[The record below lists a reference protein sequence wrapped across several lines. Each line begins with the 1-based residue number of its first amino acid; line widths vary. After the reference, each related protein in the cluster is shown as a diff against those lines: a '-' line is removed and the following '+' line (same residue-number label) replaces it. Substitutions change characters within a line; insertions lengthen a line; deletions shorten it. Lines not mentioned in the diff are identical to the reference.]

1 MTDLLEAISGTLFT
15 PASTFRR
22 LLEERTS
29 LTIAAIIVL
38 IACICSGIG
47 TLLTES
53 TVMSLFTEF
62 YGFEPVAPDFDAMM
76 SSPITS
82 MTSSVVGGF
91 ISWLFFA
98 GICHIVAKLL
108 GGKGTFTEML
118 VLMGFASLPNIFQAP
133 IGLIAMLSGGL
144 TGAFIAIVLGSF
156 LAIWVLILDVLAI
169 REAQK
174 FSTGRAIATFVLP
187 IVVLAVLVFILIFL
201 GLFLI
206 SGL

>member
-1 MTDLLEAISGTLFT
+1 MADLLEAISGTLFT

-29 LTIAAIIVL
+29 LTIAATIVL

-47 TLLTES
+47 TLLTQS

-62 YGFEPVAPDFDAMM
+62 SGFEPVAPDFDEMM

-91 ISWLFFA
+91 ISWVFFA

-174 FSTGRAIATFVLP
+174 FSTGRAIATLVLP
-187 IVVLAVLVFILIFL
+187 IVVLAVLVFILIFI

>member
-1 MTDLLEAISGTLFT
+1 
-15 PASTFRR
+15 
-22 LLEERTS
+22 
-29 LTIAAIIVL
+29 
-38 IACICSGIG
+38 
-47 TLLTES
+47 
-53 TVMSLFTEF
+53 
-62 YGFEPVAPDFDAMM
+62 
-76 SSPITS
+76 

-91 ISWLFFA
+91 ISWVFFA

-108 GGKGTFTEML
+108 GGKEGTFTEML

-133 IGLIAMLSGGL
+133 IGLIVMLSGGL

-174 FSTGRAIATFVLP
+174 FSTGRAIATLVLP
-187 IVVLAVLVFILIFL
+187 IVVLAVLVFILIFI

>member
-1 MTDLLEAISGTLFT
+1 
-15 PASTFRR
+15 
-22 LLEERTS
+22 
-29 LTIAAIIVL
+29 
-38 IACICSGIG
+38 
-47 TLLTES
+47 
-53 TVMSLFTEF
+53 
-62 YGFEPVAPDFDAMM
+62 
-76 SSPITS
+76 

-91 ISWLFFA
+91 ISWLVFA

-144 TGAFIAIVLGSF
+144 TGAFIAIVLGCF

-174 FSTGRAIATFVLP
+174 FSTGRAIATFVLL

>member
-1 MTDLLEAISGTLFT
+1 MADLLEAISGTLFT

-22 LLEERTS
+22 LLGERTS

-38 IACICSGIG
+38 IACICSGVG

-62 YGFEPVAPDFDAMM
+62 SGFEPVAPDFDEMM

-91 ISWLFFA
+91 ISWVFFA

-156 LAIWVLILDVLAI
+156 LAIWVLILYVLAI

-174 FSTGRAIATFVLP
+174 FSTGRAIATLVLL
-187 IVVLAVLVFILIFL
+187 IVVLAVLVFILIFI

>member
-1 MTDLLEAISGTLFT
+1 MADLLEAISGTLFT

-22 LLEERTS
+22 LLEERMS
-29 LTIAAIIVL
+29 LAIAAIIVL
-38 IACICSGIG
+38 IACICGGVG
-47 TLLTES
+47 TLLTQS
-53 TVMSLFTEF
+53 TVMSLFAEF
-62 YGFEPVAPDFDAMM
+62 SGFEPVTPDFDEMM

-82 MTSSVVGGF
+82 MTSNVVGGF
-91 ISWLFFA
+91 ISWVFFA

-174 FSTGRAIATFVLP
+174 FSTGRAIATLVLP
-187 IVVLAVLVFILIFL
+187 IVVFAVLVFILIFI

>member
-1 MTDLLEAISGTLFT
+1 
-15 PASTFRR
+15 
-22 LLEERTS
+22 
-29 LTIAAIIVL
+29 
-38 IACICSGIG
+38 
-47 TLLTES
+47 
-53 TVMSLFTEF
+53 
-62 YGFEPVAPDFDAMM
+62 
-76 SSPITS
+76 

-91 ISWLFFA
+91 ISWVFFA

-144 TGAFIAIVLGSF
+144 TGAFIAIVMGSF

-169 REAQK
+169 RETQK

>member
-1 MTDLLEAISGTLFT
+1 MADLLEAISGTLFT

-22 LLEERTS
+22 LLEERMS
-29 LTIAAIIVL
+29 LAIAAIIVL
-38 IACICSGIG
+38 IACICGGVG
-47 TLLTES
+47 TLLTQS
-53 TVMSLFTEF
+53 TVMSLFAEF
-62 YGFEPVAPDFDAMM
+62 SGFEPVTPDFDEMM

-82 MTSSVVGGF
+82 MTSNVVGGF
-91 ISWLFFA
+91 ISWVFFA

-174 FSTGRAIATFVLP
+174 FSTGRAIATLVLP
-187 IVVLAVLVFILIFL
+187 IVVFAVLVFILIFI
-201 GLFLI
+201 GLFLF

>member
-1 MTDLLEAISGTLFT
+1 LADLLEAISGTLFT

-22 LLEERTS
+22 LLEERMS
-29 LTIAAIIVL
+29 LAIAAIIVL
-38 IACICSGIG
+38 IASICSGVG

-62 YGFEPVAPDFDAMM
+62 SGFEPVTPNFDEMM
-76 SSPITS
+76 NSPIAS
-82 MTSSVVGGF
+82 MTTNVVGGF
-91 ISWLFFA
+91 ISWVFFA

-133 IGLIAMLSGGL
+133 IGLIVMLSGGL

-156 LAIWVLILDVLAI
+156 LANWVLILDVLAI

-174 FSTGRAIATFVLP
+174 FSTGRAIATLVLP
-187 IVVLAVLVFILIFL
+187 IVVLAVLVFILIFI

>member
-38 IACICSGIG
+38 IACVCSGIG
-47 TLLTES
+47 TLLTQS

-62 YGFEPVAPDFDAMM
+62 SGFEPVAPDFDAMRI
-76 SSPITS
+76 SPITS

-91 ISWLFFA
+91 ISWVFFA

-133 IGLIAMLSGGL
+133 IGLIVMLSGGL

-187 IVVLAVLVFILIFL
+187 IVVLAVLVFILIFI

>member
-1 MTDLLEAISGTLFT
+1 MADLLEAISGTLFT

-22 LLEERTS
+22 LLEERMS
-29 LTIAAIIVL
+29 LAIAAIIVL
-38 IACICSGIG
+38 IASICGGVG

-62 YGFEPVAPDFDAMM
+62 SGFEPVTPNFDEMM
-76 SSPITS
+76 NSPITS
-82 MTSSVVGGF
+82 MTTNVVGGF
-91 ISWLFFA
+91 ISWVFFA

-174 FSTGRAIATFVLP
+174 FSTGRAIATLVLP
-187 IVVLAVLVFILIFL
+187 IVVLAVLVFILIFI
-201 GLFLI
+201 GLCLI

>member
-1 MTDLLEAISGTLFT
+1 MADLLEAISGTLFT

-47 TLLTES
+47 TLLTQS

-62 YGFEPVAPDFDAMM
+62 SGFEPVTPDFDEMM

-91 ISWLFFA
+91 ISWVFFA

-174 FSTGRAIATFVLP
+174 FSTGRAIATLVLP
-187 IVVLAVLVFILIFL
+187 IVVLAVLVFILIFI

>member
-1 MTDLLEAISGTLFT
+1 LADLLEAISGTLFT

-38 IACICSGIG
+38 IACICNGVG

-62 YGFEPVAPDFDAMM
+62 SGFEPVAPDFDAMM
-76 SSPITS
+76 ISPITS

-91 ISWLFFA
+91 ISWVFFA

-144 TGAFIAIVLGSF
+144 TGAFIAIVMGSF

-169 REAQK
+169 RETQK

>member
-1 MTDLLEAISGTLFT
+1 MADLLEAISGTLFT

-22 LLEERTS
+22 LLEERMS
-29 LTIAAIIVL
+29 LAIAAIIVL
-38 IACICSGIG
+38 IASICSGVG

-62 YGFEPVAPDFDAMM
+62 SGFEPVTPNFDEMM
-76 SSPITS
+76 NSPITS
-82 MTSSVVGGF
+82 MTTNVVGGF
-91 ISWLFFA
+91 ISWVFFA

-174 FSTGRAIATFVLP
+174 FSTGRAIATLVLP
-187 IVVLAVLVFILIFL
+187 IVVLAVLVFILIFI
-201 GLFLI
+201 GLCLI

>member
-1 MTDLLEAISGTLFT
+1 
-15 PASTFRR
+15 
-22 LLEERTS
+22 
-29 LTIAAIIVL
+29 
-38 IACICSGIG
+38 
-47 TLLTES
+47 
-53 TVMSLFTEF
+53 MSLFTEF

-91 ISWLFFA
+91 ISWLVFA

-144 TGAFIAIVLGSF
+144 TGAIVLGSF

-187 IVVLAVLVFILIFL
+187 IVVLAVLVFILIFI